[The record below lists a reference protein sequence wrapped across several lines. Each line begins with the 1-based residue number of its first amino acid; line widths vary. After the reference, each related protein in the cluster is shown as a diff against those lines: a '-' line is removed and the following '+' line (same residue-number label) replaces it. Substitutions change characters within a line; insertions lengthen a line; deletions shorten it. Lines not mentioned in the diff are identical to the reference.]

1 MVPRAKYKWTTE
13 TIAPVDCIFCEK
25 KERHLLIMSKKQKQS
40 QKLYAEWEYQASFQ
54 RRNAQHVESST
65 EQWGKLLF
73 YSE

>member
-1 MVPRAKYKWTTE
+1 
-13 TIAPVDCIFCEK
+13 
-25 KERHLLIMSKKQKQS
+25 MSKKQKQS